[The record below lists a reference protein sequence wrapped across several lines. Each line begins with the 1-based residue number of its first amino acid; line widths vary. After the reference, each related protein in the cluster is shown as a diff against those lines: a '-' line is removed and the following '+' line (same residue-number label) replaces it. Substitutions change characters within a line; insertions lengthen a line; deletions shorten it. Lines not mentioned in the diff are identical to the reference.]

1 MTTFKRTKKLAAAVG
16 AAALALFLAAIFS
29 ACYDGTSIIWPITPD
44 ETCDHSASEMT
55 KTQSSVATSQPI
67 TVDPT
72 TKTLVL
78 TGAAGKTI
86 YMARSNISNT
96 VLKSAYSRL
105 ARITSGGVS
114 ASAEK
119 SALSFQEEE
128 KEIEGAIISGFETDL
143 ENDPHA
149 KIWKLSMDNVKKAK
163 AQGLI
168 SKSLDPGSQSAVKN
182 YAVGNTETF
191 WALNPKTLSNFTQR
205 TFKLLVSEA
214 NYNVWVDINDTY
226 YKKGESAFETAA
238 QNLGTNFINGYGL
251 TSHLYGQPS
260 DKIYNADDSV
270 YGPMS
275 TASKTGEKINIMLY
289 DMLTDGR
296 VYGFVYHGDIR
307 HNTTGSNEGRFVYMD
322 SQTTLKNPLE
332 AYSTAQHEF
341 SHTISFNQ
349 KTMIHKKEWTY
360 WYGELLAMMCEDMM
374 QAYFGISDSDVN
386 DKLGSTPKQRLPTA
400 NYNNE
405 WGNGLTGQTSA
416 TYAATFHLG
425 AWLVRKF
432 GGPKFIKEIATNA
445 YVDFYSILAAVK
457 AASGK
462 DYTIASLLQ
471 EKAGDLMVEQ
481 NNAGFN
487 QDGATYPENAA
498 YTCSY
503 TDAGG
508 EHTYLYPVTAINL
521 WEPFYGWCDLNKY
534 GANITNQSI
543 PFDQLPNANGYKK
556 ADWKGNPPTTAY
568 LGPLKFKGG
577 RGAAQI
583 GPYGSMLF
591 KLGGATSD
599 SVTIEFS
606 VPSGSAG
613 FSDTITI
620 YAK

>member
-1 MTTFKRTKKLAAAVG
+1 MDIFGQIKRSFLVLPLCAILALASCSSSASGVTIPTGLYPASGMTQTQIANDSDGAITVSPTTKKL
-16 AAALALFLAAIFS
+16 LLR
-29 ACYDGTSIIWPITPD
+29 
-44 ETCDHSASEMT
+44 
-55 KTQSSVATSQPI
+55 
-67 TVDPT
+67 
-72 TKTLVL
+72 
-78 TGAAGKTI
+78 GAAGKTI

-96 VLKSAYSRL
+96 AMDSIYSRL
-105 ARITSGGVS
+105 AKITTDVS
-114 ASAEK
+114 ASVQK
-119 SALSFQEEE
+119 SALPLQAEEN
-128 KEIEGAIISGFETDL
+128 EIEAAIVSGFETDL

-163 AQGLI
+163 AQRLI
-168 SKSLDPGSQSAVKN
+168 SKSLDPGAQNAVKN
-182 YAVGNTETF
+182 YAVGDPETF
-191 WALNPKTLSNFTQR
+191 WALNPETLETFDER

-214 NYNVWVDINDTY
+214 NYNVWVDVDDKYYTPDTT
-226 YKKGESAFETAA
+226 AFTTAA

-260 DKIYNADDSV
+260 DKIYNEDYSV

-275 TASKTGEKINIMLY
+275 TASKTGLKINIMLY
-289 DMLTDGR
+289 DMLTVGK
-296 VYGFVYHGDIR
+296 VYGFVYHGDIF
-307 HNTTGSNEGRFVYMD
+307 HGVEGSNEGRFVYMD
-322 SQTTLKNPLE
+322 SQTTLNVPLE

-386 DKLGSTPKQRLPTA
+386 DKLGNTPKARLPTA
-400 NYNNE
+400 NCNDE
-405 WGNGLTGQTSA
+405 WGWGLTGQTSA

-445 YVDFYSILAAVK
+445 YVDFDSILAAVK

-462 DYTIASLLQ
+462 GYTITSLLQ
-471 EKAGDLMVEQ
+471 EKAGDLMERQ

-487 QDGATYPENAA
+487 QDGVTYPENAN
-498 YTCSY
+498 YTCAYS
-503 TDAGG
+503 DASG

-521 WEPFYGWCDLNKY
+521 WAPFYGWCDLSKY
-534 GANITNQSI
+534 AENITNQSI
-543 PFDQLPNANGYKK
+543 PFDQLPDANLYKK
-556 ADWKGNPPTTAY
+556 NDWKDNTPTTAY

-577 RGAAQI
+577 KGAVQI

-591 KLGGATSD
+591 NLGEATSD

-606 VPSGSAG
+606 LQPK
-613 FSDTITI
+613 SDFFRDTLTI
-620 YAK
+620 YVK

>member
-1 MTTFKRTKKLAAAVG
+1 MIFKARKLIAPLF
-16 AAALALFLAAIFS
+16 ALLLAGYLASCDIGSGSGF
-29 ACYDGTSIIWPITPD
+29 IPITPGQNPG
-44 ETCDHSASEMT
+44 HSASEMI
-55 KTQSSVATSQPI
+55 KTQTAAASSQPI
-67 TVDPT
+67 TVAAT

-96 VLKSAYSRL
+96 AMNSLYSRL
-105 ARITSGGVS
+105 AKITTGVS
-114 ASAEK
+114 ANAEK

-128 KEIEGAIISGFETDL
+128 DEIEAAIVSGFETDL

-182 YAVGNTETF
+182 YAVGDTETF
-191 WALNPKTLSNFTQR
+191 NALKPETLSDFTQR
-205 TFKLLVSEA
+205 TFKLLVSGE

-226 YKKGESAFETAA
+226 YKEGESAFETAA

-260 DKIYNADDSV
+260 DKIYNTDDSV

-289 DMLTDGR
+289 DMLTVGK

-307 HNTTGSNEGRFVYMD
+307 HNVTGSNEGRFVYMD
-322 SQTTLKNPLE
+322 SQTTLNNHLE

-341 SHTISFNQ
+341 SHTISYNQ

-386 DKLGSTPKQRLPTA
+386 DKLGNTPKARLSTA
-400 NYNNE
+400 NYNYE
-405 WGNGLTGQTSA
+405 WACGLTGQTSA
-416 TYAATFHLG
+416 TYSATFHLG

-445 YVDFYSILAAVK
+445 YVDFDSILAAVK

-462 DYTIASLLQ
+462 DYTITSLLQ
-471 EKAGDLMVEQ
+471 EKAGDIMVSQ

-487 QDGATYPENAA
+487 QDGATYPGEAA
-498 YTCSY
+498 YKCTY

-521 WEPFYGWCDLNKY
+521 WAPFYGWYDQSKY
-534 GANITNQSI
+534 AEYITNTPIS
-543 PFDQLPNANGYKK
+543 FSQLPNANIYKK

-577 RGAAQI
+577 SGAAQI

-591 KLGGATSD
+591 KLGKATSD

>member
-1 MTTFKRTKKLAAAVG
+1 MNFKARKLIAPLF
-16 AAALALFLAAIFS
+16 ALLLAGYLASCDIGSGSGF
-29 ACYDGTSIIWPITPD
+29 IPITPGQNPG
-44 ETCDHSASEMT
+44 HSASEMT
-55 KTQSSVATSQPI
+55 KTQTEAATSQPI
-67 TVDPT
+67 TVATT

-78 TGAAGKTI
+78 KGAAGKTI

-96 VLKSAYSRL
+96 AMNSLYSRL
-105 ARITSGGVS
+105 AKITTGVS
-114 ASAEK
+114 ANAEK

-128 KEIEGAIISGFETDL
+128 DEIEAAIVSGFETDL

-182 YAVGNTETF
+182 YALGATETF
-191 WALNPKTLSNFTQR
+191 NALNPKTLSDFTKR
-205 TFKLLVSEA
+205 TFKLLVSEDK
-214 NYNVWVDINDTY
+214 YNVWVDVNDKY
-226 YKKGESAFETAA
+226 YTAETSAFETAA

-260 DKIYNADDSV
+260 DKIYNADGSV

-275 TASKTGEKINIMLY
+275 TASRTGEKINIMLY
-289 DMLTDGR
+289 DMLEDGK

-322 SQTTLKNPLE
+322 SKTTLKDPLE

-349 KTMIHKKEWTY
+349 KTMIHKQEWTY

-386 DKLGSTPKQRLPTA
+386 DKLGNTPKSRLPTA
-400 NYNNE
+400 NYNYE
-405 WGNGLTGQTSA
+405 WACGLTGQSAA
-416 TYAATFHLG
+416 TYSAAFHLG

-445 YVDFYSILAAVK
+445 YVDFDSILAAVK

-462 DYTIASLLQ
+462 DDYTITSLLQ

-487 QDGATYPENAA
+487 QDGATYSEEAA

-508 EHTYLYPVTAINL
+508 QEKTYLYPVTAINL
-521 WEPFYGWCDLNKY
+521 WREFYGWCDLSNF
-534 GANITNQSI
+534 GDNITNTPIS
-543 PFDQLPNANGYKK
+543 FDQLPDANVYKK
-556 ADWKGNPPTTAY
+556 ADWKGKTPTTAY

-577 RGAAQI
+577 NGYAQI

-591 KLGGATSD
+591 ELGTVSSNSD

-606 VPSGSAG
+606 VPTGSAG

>member
-1 MTTFKRTKKLAAAVG
+1 MIFKARKLIAPLF
-16 AAALALFLAAIFS
+16 ALLLAGYLASCDIGSGSGF
-29 ACYDGTSIIWPITPD
+29 IPITPGQ
-44 ETCDHSASEMT
+44 TPDHSASEMI
-55 KTQSSVATSQPI
+55 KTQTAAASSQPI
-67 TVDPT
+67 TVAAT

-78 TGAAGKTI
+78 KGAAGKTI

-96 VLKSAYSRL
+96 AMNSLYSRL
-105 ARITSGGVS
+105 AKITTGVS
-114 ASAEK
+114 ANAEK

-128 KEIEGAIISGFETDL
+128 TEIQAAIISGFETDL

-182 YAVGNTETF
+182 YALGATETF
-191 WALNPKTLSNFTQR
+191 WALNPKTLTSFTKR
-205 TFKLLVSEA
+205 TFKLLVSET
-214 NYNVWVDINDTY
+214 NYNVWVDVEDKYYTKDTT
-226 YKKGESAFETAA
+226 AFTTAA
-238 QNLGTNFINGYGL
+238 QKLGTNFINGYGL

-260 DKIYNADDSV
+260 DKIYNTDNSV
-270 YGPMS
+270 YDPMS

-289 DMLTDGR
+289 DMLTDGN

-307 HNTTGSNEGRFVYMD
+307 HNVTGSNEGRFVYMD
-322 SQTTLKNPLE
+322 SQTTSKNPLE

-341 SHTISFNQ
+341 SHTISYNQ

-374 QAYFGISDSDVN
+374 QAYFGISDSDIN
-386 DKLGSTPKQRLPTA
+386 DKLGNTPKQRLPTA
-400 NYNNE
+400 NYNHE
-405 WGNGLTGQTSA
+405 WGCGLTGQTPA
-416 TYAATFHLG
+416 TYSATFHLG

-445 YVDFYSILAAVK
+445 YVDFDSILAAVK
-457 AASGK
+457 AASGN
-462 DYTIASLLQ
+462 DYTITSLLQ

-487 QDGATYPENAA
+487 QDGEIYEGDDA

-503 TDAGG
+503 TDADGQQQ
-508 EHTYLYPVTAINL
+508 TYKYLVTAINL
-521 WEPFYGWCDLNKY
+521 WAPFYGWYDLSKY
-534 GANITNQSI
+534 GVNITNQSI
-543 PFDQLPNANGYKK
+543 PFSQLPNANIYKK
-556 ADWKGNPPTTAY
+556 ADWNGNPPTTAY

-577 RGAAQI
+577 KGAAQI

-591 KLGGATSD
+591 NLGKATSD

>member
-1 MTTFKRTKKLAAAVG
+1 MIFKARKLIAPLF
-16 AAALALFLAAIFS
+16 ALLLAGYLASCDIGSGSGF
-29 ACYDGTSIIWPITPD
+29 IPITPGQ
-44 ETCDHSASEMT
+44 TPDHSASEMI
-55 KTQSSVATSQPI
+55 KTQTAAASSQPI
-67 TVDPT
+67 TVAAT

-96 VLKSAYSRL
+96 AMNSLYSRL
-105 ARITSGGVS
+105 AKITTGVS
-114 ASAEK
+114 ANAEK

-128 KEIEGAIISGFETDL
+128 DEIEAAIVSGFETDL

-182 YAVGNTETF
+182 YALGATETF
-191 WALNPKTLSNFTQR
+191 WALNPKTLTSFTKR
-205 TFKLLVSEA
+205 TFKLLVSET
-214 NYNVWVDINDTY
+214 NYNVWVDVEDKYYTKDTT
-226 YKKGESAFETAA
+226 AFETAA
-238 QNLGTNFINGYGL
+238 QKLGTNFINGYGL

-260 DKIYNADDSV
+260 DKIYNTDNSV
-270 YGPMS
+270 YDPMS

-289 DMLTDGR
+289 DMLTDGN

-307 HNTTGSNEGRFVYMD
+307 HNVTGSNEGRFVYMD
-322 SQTTLKNPLE
+322 SQTTSKNPLE

-341 SHTISFNQ
+341 SHTISYNQ

-374 QAYFGISDSDVN
+374 QAYFGISDSDIN
-386 DKLGSTPKQRLPTA
+386 DKLGNTPKQRLPTA
-400 NYNNE
+400 NYNHE
-405 WGNGLTGQTSA
+405 WGCGLTGQTPA
-416 TYAATFHLG
+416 TYSATFHLG

-445 YVDFYSILAAVK
+445 YVDFDSILAAVK
-457 AASGK
+457 AASGN
-462 DYTIASLLQ
+462 DYTITSLLQ

-487 QDGATYPENAA
+487 QDGEIYEGDDA

-503 TDAGG
+503 TDADGQQQ
-508 EHTYLYPVTAINL
+508 TYKYLVTAINL
-521 WEPFYGWCDLNKY
+521 WAPFYGWYDLSKY
-534 GANITNQSI
+534 GVNITNQSI
-543 PFDQLPNANGYKK
+543 PFSQLPNANIYKK

-577 RGAAQI
+577 KGAAQI

-591 KLGGATSD
+591 ELGKATSD

>member
-1 MTTFKRTKKLAAAVG
+1 MIFKTRKLIAPLF
-16 AAALALFLAAIFS
+16 ALLLAGYLAGCDIGS
-29 ACYDGTSIIWPITPD
+29 GSDPTPITPGQNP
-44 ETCDHSASEMT
+44 DHSTSVMTQKQDADASDG
-55 KTQSSVATSQPI
+55 AI
-67 TVDPT
+67 TVLPT

-78 TGAAGKTI
+78 KGGAGKTI

-96 VLKSAYSRL
+96 AMNSLYSRL

-128 KEIEGAIISGFETDL
+128 KKIQAAIISGFETDL
-143 ENDPHA
+143 ENAPHA
-149 KIWKLSMDNVKKAK
+149 KIWKLSMDNIKKAK

-182 YAVGNTETF
+182 YAPDDTETF
-191 WALNPKTLSNFTQR
+191 WALNPKTLETFDKR

-214 NYNVWVDINDTY
+214 NYNVWVDVDDKY
-226 YKKGESAFETAA
+226 YKQGTAAFETAA

-270 YGPMS
+270 YDPMS

-289 DMLTDGR
+289 DMLTDGK

-322 SQTTLKNPLE
+322 SQTTLKTPLE

-341 SHTISFNQ
+341 SHTISYNQ
-349 KTMIHKKEWTY
+349 KTMINKKGWTY

-374 QAYFGISDSDVN
+374 QAYFGINDSDVN
-386 DKLGSTPKQRLPTA
+386 DKLGNTPKARLPTA
-400 NYNNE
+400 NYNHE
-405 WGNGLTGQTSA
+405 WGNGLTGQESA

-445 YVDFYSILAAVK
+445 YVDFDSILAAVK
-457 AASGK
+457 AASGN

-471 EKAGDLMVEQ
+471 EKAGDIMVSQ

-487 QDGATYPENAA
+487 QDGAKYPGNAA
-498 YTCSY
+498 YTCAY

-521 WEPFYGWCDLNKY
+521 WEPFYGWCDLSKY

-543 PFDQLPNANGYKK
+543 PFDQLPNANLYKK
-556 ADWKGNPPTTAY
+556 GEWKGNPPTTAY

-577 RGAAQI
+577 KVAAQI

-591 KLGGATSD
+591 ELGTATSN

-606 VPSGSAG
+606 VPTGSAG

>member
-1 MTTFKRTKKLAAAVG
+1 MPIFRQTKLSFLVLPLCALLAFASCSNGDDNIPSGFYPANGMTQTQYADASDG
-16 AAALALFLAAIFS
+16 A
-29 ACYDGTSIIWPITPD
+29 IT
-44 ETCDHSASEMT
+44 
-55 KTQSSVATSQPI
+55 VATA
-67 TVDPT
+67 

-78 TGAAGKTI
+78 KGGAGKTI

-128 KEIEGAIISGFETDL
+128 KEIEAALVSGFETDL

-149 KIWKLSMDNVKKAK
+149 KIWKLSMDNVKNAK

-182 YAVGNTETF
+182 YAVGDTDTF
-191 WALNPKTLSNFTQR
+191 WALDPKTLSSFTKR

-214 NYNVWVDINDTY
+214 NYNVWVDVDDKY
-226 YKKGESAFETAA
+226 YTQGTAAFTTAA

-251 TSHLYGQPS
+251 VSHLYGQPS
-260 DKIYNADDSV
+260 DKIYNTDNSE

-275 TASKTGEKINIMLY
+275 TASKTGLKINIMLY
-289 DMLTDGR
+289 DMLTDGK
-296 VYGFVYHGDIR
+296 VYGFAYHPDIR
-307 HNTTGSNEGRFVYMD
+307 HNTIGSNEGRFVYMD
-322 SQTTLKNPLE
+322 SKTTLKDPLE

-386 DKLGSTPKQRLPTA
+386 DKLGNTPKARLPPA
-400 NYNNE
+400 NYNYE
-405 WGNGLTGQTSA
+405 WACGLTGQSAA

-445 YVDFYSILAAVK
+445 YVDFDSILAAVK

-462 DYTIASLLQ
+462 DDYTITSLLQ
-471 EKAGDLMVEQ
+471 EKAGDLMERQ

-487 QDGATYPENAA
+487 KDSATYPGNAD
-498 YTCSY
+498 YTCAY

-508 EHTYLYPVTAINL
+508 QERTYLYPVTAIDL
-521 WEPFYGWCDLNKY
+521 WAPFYGWCDSSKY
-534 GANITNQSI
+534 TENITNQSI
-543 PFDQLPNANGYKK
+543 PFDQLPNANLYKK
-556 ADWKGNPPTTAY
+556 NDWKGKTPTTAY

-591 KLGGATSD
+591 NLGEAASD

-606 VPSGSAG
+606 LPTGSVLFG
-613 FSDTITI
+613 DTLTI
-620 YAK
+620 YVK

>member
-1 MTTFKRTKKLAAAVG
+1 MNFKARKLIAPLF
-16 AAALALFLAAIFS
+16 ALLLAGYLAGCDIGSGSGF
-29 ACYDGTSIIWPITPD
+29 IPITPGQNPG
-44 ETCDHSASEMT
+44 HSASEMT
-55 KTQSSVATSQPI
+55 QTQTEAASSQPI
-67 TVDPT
+67 TVATT
-72 TKTLVL
+72 TKKLVL

-96 VLKSAYSRL
+96 AMNSLYSRL

-128 KEIEGAIISGFETDL
+128 KEIEAAIVSGFETDL

-168 SKSLDPGSQSAVKN
+168 SKSLEPGVQAAVKN
-182 YAVGNTETF
+182 YALGATETF
-191 WALNPKTLSNFTQR
+191 NALNPKTLSDFTQR
-205 TFKLLVSEA
+205 TFKLLVSGE

-226 YKKGESAFETAA
+226 YKEGESAFETAA
-238 QNLGTNFINGYGL
+238 QKLGTNFINGYGL

-260 DKIYNADDSV
+260 DKIYNTDGSE

-289 DMLTDGR
+289 DMLTDGK

-322 SQTTLKNPLE
+322 SQTTKKNPLE

-349 KTMIHKKEWTY
+349 KTMIHGKEWTY

-374 QAYFGISDSDVN
+374 QAYFGINDSDVN
-386 DKLGSTPKQRLPTA
+386 DKLGNTPKARLSTA
-400 NYNNE
+400 NYNHE
-405 WGNGLTGQTSA
+405 WGCGLTGQTPA
-416 TYAATFHLG
+416 TYSAAFHLG

-445 YVDFYSILAAVK
+445 YVDFDSILAAVK
-457 AASGK
+457 TASGK
-462 DYTIASLLQ
+462 DYTITSLLQ

-487 QDGATYPENAA
+487 QDGAKYEGDDA

-508 EHTYLYPVTAINL
+508 QHTYLYLVTAINL
-521 WEPFYGWCDLNKY
+521 WAPFYGWYDLSKY
-534 GANITNQSI
+534 GENITNKSI
-543 PFDQLPNANGYKK
+543 PFSQLPNANVYKK
-556 ADWKGNPPTTAY
+556 GDWNGNPPTTAY

-577 RGAAQI
+577 RGAATI

-591 KLGGATSD
+591 ELGTVTSNSD

>member
-1 MTTFKRTKKLAAAVG
+1 MIFKARKLIAPLF
-16 AAALALFLAAIFS
+16 ALLLAGYLASCDIGSGSGF
-29 ACYDGTSIIWPITPD
+29 IPITPGQ
-44 ETCDHSASEMT
+44 TPDHSASVMT
-55 KTQSSVATSQPI
+55 QTQTEAASSQPI
-67 TVDPT
+67 TVAAT
-72 TKTLVL
+72 TKKLVL

-96 VLKSAYSRL
+96 TMNKIYSRL

-114 ASAEK
+114 ANAEK

-128 KEIEGAIISGFETDL
+128 NEIQAAIISGFETDL

-182 YAVGNTETF
+182 YAVGDPETF
-191 WALNPKTLSNFTQR
+191 NALNPKTLSSFTQR

-214 NYNVWVDINDTY
+214 NYNVWVDVEDKY
-226 YKKGESAFETAA
+226 YTQGEAAFETAA

-260 DKIYNADDSV
+260 DKIYNTDGSV

-289 DMLTDGR
+289 DMLTDGN

-307 HNTTGSNEGRFVYMD
+307 HNVTGSNEGRFVYMD
-322 SQTTLKNPLE
+322 SQTTSKNPLE

-341 SHTISFNQ
+341 SHTISYNQ

-386 DKLGSTPKQRLPTA
+386 DKLGNTPKQRLPTA
-400 NYNNE
+400 NYNHE
-405 WGNGLTGQTSA
+405 WGCGLTGQTPA
-416 TYAATFHLG
+416 TYSATFHLG

-445 YVDFYSILAAVK
+445 YVDFDSILAAVK
-457 AASGK
+457 AASGN
-462 DYTIASLLQ
+462 DYTITSLLQ

-487 QDGATYPENAA
+487 QDGAKYEGDDA

-503 TDAGG
+503 TDAYGQQQ
-508 EHTYLYPVTAINL
+508 TYKYLVTAINL
-521 WEPFYGWCDLNKY
+521 WAPFYGWYDLSKY
-534 GANITNQSI
+534 GVNITNQSI
-543 PFDQLPNANGYKK
+543 PFSQLPNANIYKK

-577 RGAAQI
+577 KGAAQI

-591 KLGGATSD
+591 NLGKATSD

>member
-1 MTTFKRTKKLAAAVG
+1 MKEHKL
-16 AAALALFLAAIFS
+16 
-29 ACYDGTSIIWPITPD
+29 
-44 ETCDHSASEMT
+44 
-55 KTQSSVATSQPI
+55 K
-67 TVDPT
+67 
-72 TKTLVL
+72 
-78 TGAAGKTI
+78 
-86 YMARSNISNT
+86 
-96 VLKSAYSRL
+96 
-105 ARITSGGVS
+105 
-114 ASAEK
+114 
-119 SALSFQEEE
+119 
-128 KEIEGAIISGFETDL
+128 
-143 ENDPHA
+143 
-149 KIWKLSMDNVKKAK
+149 
-163 AQGLI
+163 
-168 SKSLDPGSQSAVKN
+168 
-182 YAVGNTETF
+182 
-191 WALNPKTLSNFTQR
+191 R

-214 NYNVWVDINDTY
+214 NYNVWVDVDDQY
-226 YKKGESAFETAA
+226 YTQGTDAFETAA
-238 QNLGTNFINGYGL
+238 QTMGTNFINGYGL

-260 DKIYNADDSV
+260 DKIYNADNSV

-275 TASKTGEKINIMLY
+275 TASRTGEKINMMLY
-289 DMLTDGR
+289 DMLTDGK

-349 KTMIHKKEWTY
+349 KTMIHKKAWTY

-386 DKLGSTPKQRLPTA
+386 DKLGNTPKARLPPA
-400 NYNNE
+400 NCNYE
-405 WGNGLTGQTSA
+405 WGCGLTGQESA

-445 YVDFYSILAAVK
+445 YVDFDSILAAVK

-462 DYTIASLLQ
+462 DYTITSLLQ
-471 EKAGDLMVEQ
+471 EKAGDLMVSQ
-481 NNAGFN
+481 SGAGFN
-487 QDGATYPENAA
+487 QDGATYPGDAA
-498 YTCSY
+498 YTCAYS
-503 TDAGG
+503 DASG

-521 WEPFYGWCDLNKY
+521 WAPFYGWCDLSNY
-534 GANITNQSI
+534 GDNITNQSI
-543 PFDQLPNANGYKK
+543 SFDQLPDANLYKK
-556 ADWKGNPPTTAY
+556 NDWKDNTPTTAY

-577 RGAAQI
+577 KGAAQI

-591 KLGGATSD
+591 NLGEAASD

>member
-1 MTTFKRTKKLAAAVG
+1 MNFKAKKLIAPLF
-16 AAALALFLAAIFS
+16 ALLLAGYLAGCDIGSGSGF
-29 ACYDGTSIIWPITPD
+29 IPITPGQNPG
-44 ETCDHSASEMT
+44 HSASEMT
-55 KTQSSVATSQPI
+55 QTQTEAATSQPI
-67 TVDPT
+67 TVATT

-96 VLKSAYSRL
+96 AMNSLYSRL
-105 ARITSGGVS
+105 ARITSGGGS

-128 KEIEGAIISGFETDL
+128 TEIQAAIVSGFETDL

-168 SKSLDPGSQSAVKN
+168 SKSLAPGVQAAVKN
-182 YAVGNTETF
+182 YAVGDTETF
-191 WALNPKTLSNFTQR
+191 NALNPETLSDFTKR

-226 YKKGESAFETAA
+226 YKEGESAFETAA
-238 QNLGTNFINGYGL
+238 RELGTNFINGYGL

-260 DKIYNADDSV
+260 DKIYNTDDSV

-289 DMLTDGR
+289 DMLTDGK

-307 HNTTGSNEGRFVYMD
+307 HNTKGSNEGRFVYMD

-386 DKLGSTPKQRLPTA
+386 DKLGNTPKARLPTA
-400 NYNNE
+400 NCNNE

-416 TYAATFHLG
+416 TYSATFHLG

-445 YVDFYSILAAVK
+445 YVDFDSILAAVK
-457 AASGK
+457 DASGK
-462 DYTIASLLQ
+462 DYTITSLLQ
-471 EKAGDLMVEQ
+471 EKAGDLMVSQ
-481 NNAGFN
+481 IGAGFN
-487 QDGATYPENAA
+487 QDGATYRGEAA
-498 YTCSY
+498 YKCSY

-508 EHTYLYPVTAINL
+508 QEQTYLYPVTAINL
-521 WEPFYGWCDLNKY
+521 WAPFYGWCDLSNY
-534 GANITNQSI
+534 SANITNTPIS
-543 PFDQLPNANGYKK
+543 FSQLPNANLYKK
-556 ADWKGNPPTTAY
+556 GDWKGNPPTTAY

-591 KLGGATSD
+591 NLGEAASD

-606 VPSGSAG
+606 LPTGSAG

>member
-1 MTTFKRTKKLAAAVG
+1 MNFKAKKLIAPLF
-16 AAALALFLAAIFS
+16 ALLLAGYLAGCDIGSGSGF
-29 ACYDGTSIIWPITPD
+29 IPITPGQNPG
-44 ETCDHSASEMT
+44 HSASEMT
-55 KTQSSVATSQPI
+55 QTQTEAASSQPI
-67 TVDPT
+67 TVATT
-72 TKTLVL
+72 TKKLVL

-96 VLKSAYSRL
+96 AMNSLYSRL
-105 ARITSGGVS
+105 ARITSGGGS

-128 KEIEGAIISGFETDL
+128 TEIQAAIVSGFETDL

-168 SKSLDPGSQSAVKN
+168 SKSLAPGVQAAVKN
-182 YAVGNTETF
+182 YAVGDTETF
-191 WALNPKTLSNFTQR
+191 NALNPETLSDFTKR

-226 YKKGESAFETAA
+226 YKEGESAFETAA
-238 QNLGTNFINGYGL
+238 RELGTNFINGYGL

-260 DKIYNADDSV
+260 DKIYNTDDSV

-289 DMLTDGR
+289 DMLTVGK

-322 SQTTLKNPLE
+322 SQTTSKNPLE

-386 DKLGSTPKQRLPTA
+386 DKLGNTPKARLPTA
-400 NYNNE
+400 NCNNE

-416 TYAATFHLG
+416 TYSATFHLG

-445 YVDFYSILAAVK
+445 YVDFDSILAAVK
-457 AASGK
+457 DASGK
-462 DYTIASLLQ
+462 DYTITSLLQ
-471 EKAGDLMVEQ
+471 EKAGDLMVSQ
-481 NNAGFN
+481 IGAGFN
-487 QDGATYPENAA
+487 QDGATYRGEAA
-498 YTCSY
+498 YKCSY

-508 EHTYLYPVTAINL
+508 QEQTYLYPVTAINL
-521 WEPFYGWCDLNKY
+521 WAPFYGWCDLSNY
-534 GANITNQSI
+534 SANITNTPIS
-543 PFDQLPNANGYKK
+543 FSQLPNANLYKK
-556 ADWKGNPPTTAY
+556 GDWKGNPPTTAY

-591 KLGGATSD
+591 NLGEAASD

-606 VPSGSAG
+606 LPTGSAG

>member
-1 MTTFKRTKKLAAAVG
+1 MKKIAGLKFLAP
-16 AAALALFLAAIFS
+16 ALALFAASIVFG
-29 ACYDGTSIIWPITPD
+29 CYMNSDNGMQIIWLLPTT
-44 ETCDHSASEMT
+44 ETYDHDASEMT

-96 VLKSAYSRL
+96 VLKPAYSRL

-128 KEIEGAIISGFETDL
+128 KEIEAAIISGFETDL

-168 SKSLDPGSQSAVKN
+168 SKSLALGSQSAVKN
-182 YAVGNTETF
+182 YAVGDTETF
-191 WALNPKTLSNFTQR
+191 WALNPDTLNDFYTR

-226 YKKGESAFETAA
+226 YKEGESAFETAA

-289 DMLTDGR
+289 DMLTVGK

-322 SQTTLKNPLE
+322 SKTTLKNQLE

-341 SHTISFNQ
+341 SHTISYNQ
-349 KTMIHKKEWTY
+349 KTMINKKGWTY

-374 QAYFGISDSDVN
+374 QAYFGINDSDVN
-386 DKLGSTPKQRLPTA
+386 DKLGNTPKQRLPTA
-400 NYNNE
+400 NYNHE
-405 WGNGLTGQTSA
+405 WGNGLTGQESA

-445 YVDFYSILAAVK
+445 YVDFDSILAAVK

-471 EKAGDLMVEQ
+471 EKAGDLMVSQE
-481 NNAGFN
+481 NAGFN
-487 QDGATYPENAA
+487 QDGATYPGEAA

-503 TDAGG
+503 TGQ
-508 EHTYLYPVTAINL
+508 TQPYLYPVTAINL
-521 WEPFYGWCDLNKY
+521 WDKFYGWCDLNKY
-534 GANITNQSI
+534 GENITNQSI
-543 PFDQLPNANGYKK
+543 PFNQLPNANVYKK
-556 ADWKGNPPTTAY
+556 GDWKGNPPTTAY
-568 LGPLKFKGG
+568 LGPLKLKGG
-577 RGAAQI
+577 SASAQI

-591 KLGGATSD
+591 KLGEATST

-613 FSDTITI
+613 FSDVITI
-620 YAK
+620 YVK

>member
-1 MTTFKRTKKLAAAVG
+1 MNFKARKLIAPLF
-16 AAALALFLAAIFS
+16 ALLLAGYLAGCDIGSGSGF
-29 ACYDGTSIIWPITPD
+29 IPITPGQNPG
-44 ETCDHSASEMT
+44 HSASEMT
-55 KTQSSVATSQPI
+55 QTQTEAATSQPI
-67 TVDPT
+67 TVATT

-96 VLKSAYSRL
+96 AMNSLYSRL
-105 ARITSGGVS
+105 ARITSGGGS

-128 KEIEGAIISGFETDL
+128 TEIQAAIISGFETDL
-143 ENDPHA
+143 KNDPHA

-163 AQGLI
+163 TQRLI
-168 SKSLDPGSQSAVKN
+168 SKSLDPGAQNAVKN
-182 YAVGNTETF
+182 YAVGGTETF
-191 WALNPKTLSNFTQR
+191 WALNPETLSNFTQR

-214 NYNVWVDINDTY
+214 NYNVWVDVNDKY
-226 YKKGESAFETAA
+226 YKQGPADFETAA
-238 QNLGTNFINGYGL
+238 KNLGTNFINGYGL

-260 DKIYNADDSV
+260 DKIYNTDDSV

-289 DMLTDGR
+289 DMLDKGR

-386 DKLGSTPKQRLPTA
+386 DKLGNTPKARLSTA
-400 NYNNE
+400 NCNNE

-416 TYAATFHLG
+416 TYSATFHLG

-445 YVDFYSILAAVK
+445 YVDFDSILAAVK

-462 DYTIASLLQ
+462 DDYTIASLLQ
-471 EKAGDLMVEQ
+471 EKAGDIMVSQ

-487 QDGATYPENAA
+487 QDGATYPGEAA

-508 EHTYLYPVTAINL
+508 QTQTYLYPVTAINL
-521 WEPFYGWCDLNKY
+521 WAPFYGWCDQSKY
-534 GANITNQSI
+534 GENITNTPIS
-543 PFDQLPNANGYKK
+543 FSQLPNANVYKK
-556 ADWKGNPPTTAY
+556 GDWKGNPPTTAY
-568 LGPLKFKGG
+568 LGPLKFKGA
-577 RGAAQI
+577 RGAATI

-591 KLGGATSD
+591 NLGEAASD

-606 VPSGSAG
+606 VPTGSAG

>member
-1 MTTFKRTKKLAAAVG
+1 MIFKARKLTAPLF
-16 AAALALFLAAIFS
+16 ALLLAGYLAGCDIGSGSGF
-29 ACYDGTSIIWPITPD
+29 IPITPGQNPG
-44 ETCDHSASEMT
+44 HSASEMT
-55 KTQSSVATSQPI
+55 QTQTEAATSQPI
-67 TVDPT
+67 TVAAT

-86 YMARSNISNT
+86 YMARSNISDTAMNS
-96 VLKSAYSRL
+96 LYSRL
-105 ARITSGGVS
+105 AKITTGVS

-128 KEIEGAIISGFETDL
+128 TEIQAAIISGFETDL

-182 YAVGNTETF
+182 YAVGDPETF
-191 WALNPKTLSNFTQR
+191 NALNPKTLSDFTKR

-214 NYNVWVDINDTY
+214 KYNVWVDVEDKY
-226 YKKGESAFETAA
+226 YTQGEAAFTTAA

-251 TSHLYGQPS
+251 TSLLYGQPS
-260 DKIYNADDSV
+260 DKIYNTDGSV

-289 DMLTDGR
+289 DMLDKGK

-307 HNTTGSNEGRFVYMD
+307 HNVTGSNEGRFVYMD
-322 SQTTLKNPLE
+322 SQTTSKNPLE

-341 SHTISFNQ
+341 SHTISYNQ

-386 DKLGSTPKQRLPTA
+386 DKLGNTPKQRLPTA
-400 NYNNE
+400 NYNHE
-405 WGNGLTGQTSA
+405 WGCGLTGQTPA
-416 TYAATFHLG
+416 TYSATFHLG

-445 YVDFYSILAAVK
+445 YVDFDSILAAVK

-462 DYTIASLLQ
+462 DYTITSLLQ
-471 EKAGDLMVEQ
+471 EKAGDIMVSQ

-487 QDGATYPENAA
+487 QDGATYPEDAA
-498 YTCSY
+498 YKCSY

-508 EHTYLYPVTAINL
+508 QEQTYLYPVTAINL
-521 WEPFYGWCDLNKY
+521 WEPFYGWCDQSKY
-534 GANITNQSI
+534 GENITNTPIS
-543 PFDQLPNANGYKK
+543 FSQLPNANVYKK
-556 ADWKGNPPTTAY
+556 GDWKGNPPTTAY

-577 RGAAQI
+577 RGAATI

-591 KLGGATSD
+591 NLGEAASD

>member
-1 MTTFKRTKKLAAAVG
+1 MIFKARKLIAPLF
-16 AAALALFLAAIFS
+16 ALLLAGYLASCDIGSGSGF
-29 ACYDGTSIIWPITPD
+29 IPITPGQNP
-44 ETCDHSASEMT
+44 DHSASEMT
-55 KTQSSVATSQPI
+55 KTQTEAASSQPI
-67 TVDPT
+67 TVATT

-96 VLKSAYSRL
+96 AMNSLYSRL
-105 ARITSGGVS
+105 AKITTGVS

-128 KEIEGAIISGFETDL
+128 DEIEAAIVSGFETDL

-182 YAVGNTETF
+182 YALGATETF
-191 WALNPKTLSNFTQR
+191 WALNPKTLTSFTKR
-205 TFKLLVSEA
+205 TFKLLVSET
-214 NYNVWVDINDTY
+214 NYNVWVDVEDKYYTKDTT
-226 YKKGESAFETAA
+226 AFETAA
-238 QNLGTNFINGYGL
+238 QKLGTNFINGYGL

-260 DKIYNADDSV
+260 DKIYNTDNSV
-270 YGPMS
+270 YDPMS

-289 DMLTDGR
+289 DMLTDGN

-307 HNTTGSNEGRFVYMD
+307 HNVTGSNEGRFVYMD
-322 SQTTLKNPLE
+322 SQTTSKNPLE

-341 SHTISFNQ
+341 SHTISYNQ

-374 QAYFGISDSDVN
+374 QAYFGISDSDIN
-386 DKLGSTPKQRLPTA
+386 DKLGNTPKQRLPTA
-400 NYNNE
+400 NYNHE
-405 WGNGLTGQTSA
+405 WGCGLTGQTPA
-416 TYAATFHLG
+416 TYSATFHLG

-445 YVDFYSILAAVK
+445 YVDFDSILAAVK
-457 AASGK
+457 AASGN
-462 DYTIASLLQ
+462 DYTITSLLQ

-487 QDGATYPENAA
+487 QDGEIYEGDDA

-503 TDAGG
+503 TDADGQQQ
-508 EHTYLYPVTAINL
+508 TYKYLVTAINL
-521 WEPFYGWCDLNKY
+521 WAPFYGWYDLSKY
-534 GANITNQSI
+534 GVNITNQSI
-543 PFDQLPNANGYKK
+543 PFSQLPNANIYKK
-556 ADWKGNPPTTAY
+556 ADWNGNPPTTAY
-568 LGPLKFKGG
+568 LGPLKFNGG
-577 RGAAQI
+577 KGAAQI

-591 KLGGATSD
+591 NLGKATSD

>member
-1 MTTFKRTKKLAAAVG
+1 MIFKARKLIAPLF
-16 AAALALFLAAIFS
+16 ALLLAGYLASCDIGSGSGF
-29 ACYDGTSIIWPITPD
+29 IPITPGQ
-44 ETCDHSASEMT
+44 TPDHSASEMI
-55 KTQSSVATSQPI
+55 KTQTAAASSQPI
-67 TVDPT
+67 TVAAT

-96 VLKSAYSRL
+96 AMNSLYSRL
-105 ARITSGGVS
+105 AKITTGVS
-114 ASAEK
+114 ANAEK

-128 KEIEGAIISGFETDL
+128 DEIEAAIVSGFETDL

-182 YAVGNTETF
+182 YALGATETF
-191 WALNPKTLSNFTQR
+191 WALNPKTLTSFTKR
-205 TFKLLVSEA
+205 TFKLLVSKA
-214 NYNVWVDINDTY
+214 NYNVWVDVEDKYYTPDTT
-226 YKKGESAFETAA
+226 AFETAA

-260 DKIYNADDSV
+260 DKIYNTDGSV

-289 DMLTDGR
+289 DMLTDGN

-307 HNTTGSNEGRFVYMD
+307 HNVTGSNEGRFVYMD
-322 SQTTLKNPLE
+322 SQTTSKNPLE

-341 SHTISFNQ
+341 SHTISYNQ

-374 QAYFGISDSDVN
+374 QAYFGISDSDIN
-386 DKLGSTPKQRLPTA
+386 DKLGNTPKQRLPTA
-400 NYNNE
+400 NYNHE
-405 WGNGLTGQTSA
+405 WGCGLTGQTSA
-416 TYAATFHLG
+416 TYSAAFHLG

-432 GGPKFIKEIATNA
+432 GGPKFIKEIATNDS
-445 YVDFYSILAAVK
+445 VDFDSILAAVK

-462 DYTIASLLQ
+462 EYTKTSLLQ
-471 EKAGDLMVEQ
+471 EKAGDLMVSQ
-481 NNAGFN
+481 NTAGFN
-487 QDGATYPENAA
+487 QDGATYPGEAA
-498 YTCSY
+498 YKCSY

-521 WEPFYGWCDLNKY
+521 WAPFYGWCDQSKY
-534 GANITNQSI
+534 AENITNTSI
-543 PFDQLPNANGYKK
+543 SFSQLPNANIYKK
-556 ADWKGNPPTTAY
+556 ADWKENPPTTAY

-577 RGAAQI
+577 SVAAQI

-591 KLGGATSD
+591 NLGKATSD

>member
-1 MTTFKRTKKLAAAVG
+1 MNFKARKFIAPLFALLLAG
-16 AAALALFLAAIFS
+16 YLAGCDIGS
-29 ACYDGTSIIWPITPD
+29 NSGDQPTPPGQNP
-44 ETCDHSASEMT
+44 DHSASEMT
-55 KTQSSVATSQPI
+55 QTQYADASDGAITVAT
-67 TVDPT
+67 T

-78 TGAAGKTI
+78 KGGAGMTI

-96 VLKSAYSRL
+96 AMNNLYSRL

-128 KEIEGAIISGFETDL
+128 KEIEAAIVSGFETDL

-168 SKSLDPGSQSAVKN
+168 SKSLAPGVQAAVKN
-182 YAVGNTETF
+182 YAVGDTETF
-191 WALNPKTLSNFTQR
+191 YALNPKTLSNFTQR

-214 NYNVWVDINDTY
+214 NYNVWVDVNDQY
-226 YKKGESAFETAA
+226 YTQGIAAFTTAA
-238 QNLGTNFINGYGL
+238 QTMGTNFINGYGL

-260 DKIYNADDSV
+260 DKIYNADGSV

-289 DMLTDGR
+289 DMLTDGK

-341 SHTISFNQ
+341 SHTISYNQ
-349 KTMIHKKEWTY
+349 KTMINKKEWTY

-374 QAYFGISDSDVN
+374 QAYFGISDSDDN
-386 DKLGSTPKQRLPTA
+386 DKLGNTPKSRLSTA
-400 NYNNE
+400 NYNYE
-405 WGNGLTGQTSA
+405 WACGLTGQTSA
-416 TYAATFHLG
+416 TYSAAFHLG

-445 YVDFYSILAAVK
+445 YVDFDSILAAVK
-457 AASGK
+457 ATSGK
-462 DYTIASLLQ
+462 EDYTITSLLQ
-471 EKAGDLMVEQ
+471 EKAGDLMVRQ

-487 QDGATYPENAA
+487 QDGATYPGEAA
-498 YTCSY
+498 YTCAY

-521 WEPFYGWCDLNKY
+521 WEPFYGWYDQSKY
-534 GANITNQSI
+534 AENITNTSI
-543 PFDQLPNANGYKK
+543 PFSQLPNANVYKK
-556 ADWKGNPPTTAY
+556 ADWKGNTPTTAY
-568 LGPLKFKGG
+568 LGPLQFKGG
-577 RGAAQI
+577 NSAAQI
-583 GPYGSMLF
+583 GPFGSMLF
-591 KLGGATSD
+591 KLGEVTST

-606 VPSGSAG
+606 VPKGSAG

>member
-1 MTTFKRTKKLAAAVG
+1 
-16 AAALALFLAAIFS
+16 
-29 ACYDGTSIIWPITPD
+29 
-44 ETCDHSASEMT
+44 
-55 KTQSSVATSQPI
+55 
-67 TVDPT
+67 
-72 TKTLVL
+72 
-78 TGAAGKTI
+78 
-86 YMARSNISNT
+86 
-96 VLKSAYSRL
+96 
-105 ARITSGGVS
+105 
-114 ASAEK
+114 
-119 SALSFQEEE
+119 
-128 KEIEGAIISGFETDL
+128 
-143 ENDPHA
+143 
-149 KIWKLSMDNVKKAK
+149 
-163 AQGLI
+163 
-168 SKSLDPGSQSAVKN
+168 
-182 YAVGNTETF
+182 
-191 WALNPKTLSNFTQR
+191 
-205 TFKLLVSEA
+205 
-214 NYNVWVDINDTY
+214 
-226 YKKGESAFETAA
+226 
-238 QNLGTNFINGYGL
+238 
-251 TSHLYGQPS
+251 
-260 DKIYNADDSV
+260 
-270 YGPMS
+270 MS

-289 DMLTDGR
+289 DMLTVGK

-341 SHTISFNQ
+341 SHTISYNQ
-349 KTMIHKKEWTY
+349 KTVIHKKEWTY

-374 QAYFGISDSDVN
+374 QAYFGINDSDVN
-386 DKLGSTPKQRLPTA
+386 DKLGNTPKARLPTA
-400 NYNNE
+400 NYNHE
-405 WGNGLTGQTSA
+405 WGNGLTGQESA
-416 TYAATFHLG
+416 TYSATFHLG

-445 YVDFYSILAAVK
+445 YVDFDSILAAVK

-471 EKAGDLMVEQ
+471 EKAGDLMVSQE
-481 NNAGFN
+481 NAGFN
-487 QDGATYPENAA
+487 QDGATYPGEAA

-503 TDAGG
+503 TGQ
-508 EHTYLYPVTAINL
+508 TQPYLYPVTAINL
-521 WEPFYGWCDLNKY
+521 WDKFYGWCDLNKY

-591 KLGGATSD
+591 NLGTVISN
-599 SVTIEFS
+599 SVTIEFG

>member
-1 MTTFKRTKKLAAAVG
+1 MNFKARKFIAPLFALLLAG
-16 AAALALFLAAIFS
+16 YLAGCDIGS
-29 ACYDGTSIIWPITPD
+29 NSGDQPTPPGQNPN
-44 ETCDHSASEMT
+44 HSASEMT
-55 KTQSSVATSQPI
+55 QTQYADASDGAITVAT
-67 TVDPT
+67 T

-78 TGAAGKTI
+78 KGGAGMTI

-96 VLKSAYSRL
+96 AMNSLYSRL
-105 ARITSGGVS
+105 AKITSGGVS

-128 KEIEGAIISGFETDL
+128 NEIEAAIVSGFETDL

-168 SKSLDPGSQSAVKN
+168 SKSLAPGVQAAVKN
-182 YAVGNTETF
+182 YTVGNTETF
-191 WALNPKTLSNFTQR
+191 YALNPKTLSNFTQR

-214 NYNVWVDINDTY
+214 NYNVWVDVEDQY
-226 YKKGESAFETAA
+226 YKQGIAAFTTAA
-238 QNLGTNFINGYGL
+238 QTMGTNFINGYGL

-260 DKIYNADDSV
+260 DKIYNTDGSV
-270 YGPMS
+270 YGSMS
-275 TASKTGEKINIMLY
+275 TTSKTGEKINMMLY
-289 DMLTDGR
+289 DMLTDGK

-307 HNTTGSNEGRFVYMD
+307 HNVTGSNEGRFVYMD

-341 SHTISFNQ
+341 SHTISYNQ

-386 DKLGSTPKQRLPTA
+386 DKLGNTPKSRLPTA
-400 NYNNE
+400 NYNHE
-405 WGNGLTGQTSA
+405 WGCGLTGQTSA
-416 TYAATFHLG
+416 TYSAAFHLG

-445 YVDFYSILAAVK
+445 YVDFESILAAVK

-462 DYTIASLLQ
+462 EDYTITSLLQ
-471 EKAGDLMVEQ
+471 EKAGDLMVSQ
-481 NNAGFN
+481 SGAGFN
-487 QDGATYPENAA
+487 QDGAKYPGEAA

-508 EHTYLYPVTAINL
+508 QERTYLYPVTAINL
-521 WEPFYGWCDLNKY
+521 WEPFYGWYDLSKY
-534 GANITNQSI
+534 GVNITNQSI
-543 PFDQLPNANGYKK
+543 PFDQLPNANVYKK

-577 RGAAQI
+577 NGAAQI
-583 GPYGSMLF
+583 GPFGSMLF
-591 KLGGATSD
+591 KLGEVTST

-606 VPSGSAG
+606 VPKGSAG

>member
-1 MTTFKRTKKLAAAVG
+1 MIFKARKLIAPLF
-16 AAALALFLAAIFS
+16 ALLLAGYLASCDIGSGSGF
-29 ACYDGTSIIWPITPD
+29 IPITPGQNP
-44 ETCDHSASEMT
+44 DHSASEMT
-55 KTQSSVATSQPI
+55 KMQTEAATSQPI
-67 TVDPT
+67 TVAAT

-96 VLKSAYSRL
+96 AMNSLYSRL
-105 ARITSGGVS
+105 ARITSGGGS

-128 KEIEGAIISGFETDL
+128 TEIQAAIISGFETDL

-149 KIWKLSMDNVKKAK
+149 KIWKFSMDNIKKAK
-163 AQGLI
+163 AQGQI

-182 YAVGNTETF
+182 YAVGEPETF
-191 WALNPKTLSNFTQR
+191 WALNPETLSDFTQR
-205 TFKLLVSEA
+205 TFKLLVSKD
-214 NYNVWVDINDTY
+214 NYNVWVDVEDQY
-226 YKKGESAFETAA
+226 YKQGIAAFTTAA

-260 DKIYNADDSV
+260 DKIYNADNSV

-289 DMLTDGR
+289 DMLTVGK
-296 VYGFVYHGDIR
+296 VYGFVYHNDIR
-307 HNTTGSNEGRFVYMD
+307 HNVTGSNEGRFVYMD
-322 SQTTLKNPLE
+322 SQTTLKDPLE

-349 KTMIHKKEWTY
+349 KTMINEKGWTY

-386 DKLGSTPKQRLPTA
+386 DKLGNTPKARLPTA
-400 NYNNE
+400 NYNYE
-405 WGNGLTGQTSA
+405 WACGLTGQTSA
-416 TYAATFHLG
+416 TYSAAFHLG

-445 YVDFYSILAAVK
+445 YVDFDSILAAVK
-457 AASGK
+457 AASGN
-462 DYTIASLLQ
+462 DYTITSLLQ

-487 QDGATYPENAA
+487 QDGATYPEEAA
-498 YTCSY
+498 YKCTY

-521 WEPFYGWCDLNKY
+521 WAPFYGWYDQSKY
-534 GANITNQSI
+534 AENITNTSI
-543 PFDQLPNANGYKK
+543 SFSQLPDANIYKK

-577 RGAAQI
+577 KGAAQI

-591 KLGGATSD
+591 ELGTVSSNSD

>member
-1 MTTFKRTKKLAAAVG
+1 MIFKAKKLTAPLF
-16 AAALALFLAAIFS
+16 ALLLAGYLAGCDIGSGSGF
-29 ACYDGTSIIWPITPD
+29 IPITPGQNPG
-44 ETCDHSASEMT
+44 HSASEMT
-55 KTQSSVATSQPI
+55 QTQTEAASSQPI
-67 TVDPT
+67 TVATT
-72 TKTLVL
+72 TKKLVL

-96 VLKSAYSRL
+96 AMNSLYSRL
-105 ARITSGGVS
+105 AKITTGGS

-128 KEIEGAIISGFETDL
+128 KEIEAAIVSGFETDL

-149 KIWKLSMDNVKKAK
+149 KIWKLSMDNIKKAK
-163 AQGLI
+163 DQEPL
-168 SKSLDPGSQSAVKN
+168 SKSLAPGVQAAVKN
-182 YAVGNTETF
+182 YAPGATETF
-191 WALNPKTLSNFTQR
+191 WALNPETLSDFTKR
-205 TFKLLVSEA
+205 TFKLLVSED
-214 NYNVWVDINDTY
+214 NYNVWVDASDKY
-226 YKKGESAFETAA
+226 YTDPALDFETAA
-238 QNLGTNFINGYGL
+238 QKLGTNFINGYGL

-260 DKIYNADDSV
+260 DKIYNTDDSV

-289 DMLTDGR
+289 DMLTVGK

-386 DKLGSTPKQRLPTA
+386 DNLGNTPKARLPTA
-400 NYNNE
+400 NCNHE
-405 WGNGLTGQTSA
+405 WGCGLTGQTSA
-416 TYAATFHLG
+416 TYSATFHLG

-445 YVDFYSILAAVK
+445 YVDFDSILAAVNK
-457 AASGK
+457 AASGN
-462 DYTIASLLQ
+462 DYTITSLLQ

-487 QDGATYPENAA
+487 QDGATYPGEAA
-498 YTCSY
+498 YTCAY

-508 EHTYLYPVTAINL
+508 QEQTYLYPVTAINL
-521 WEPFYGWCDLNKY
+521 WEPFYGWCDQSNY
-534 GANITNQSI
+534 GEKITNTPIS
-543 PFDQLPNANGYKK
+543 FSQLPNANIYKK
-556 ADWKGNPPTTAY
+556 GDWKGNPPTKAY
-568 LGPLKFKGG
+568 LGPLKFKGA
-577 RGAAQI
+577 RGAATI

-591 KLGGATSD
+591 NLGEAASD

-606 VPSGSAG
+606 VPTGSAG

>member
-1 MTTFKRTKKLAAAVG
+1 MNFKARKLIAPLF
-16 AAALALFLAAIFS
+16 ALLLAGYLASCDASSGSGFI
-29 ACYDGTSIIWPITPD
+29 PITPAQNPD
-44 ETCDHSASEMT
+44 QSASVMT
-55 KTQSSVATSQPI
+55 QTQTEAASSQPI
-67 TVDPT
+67 TVAAT
-72 TKTLVL
+72 TKKLVL

-86 YMARSNISNT
+86 YMARSNISDTAMNR
-96 VLKSAYSRL
+96 LYSRL

-128 KEIEGAIISGFETDL
+128 TEIEAAIISGFETDL

-182 YAVGNTETF
+182 YAVGDSETF
-191 WALNPKTLSNFTQR
+191 NALNPKTLSSFTQR

-214 NYNVWVDINDTY
+214 NYNVWVDVEDQY
-226 YKKGESAFETAA
+226 YKQGIAAFTTAA

-260 DKIYNADDSV
+260 DKIYNTDGSV

-289 DMLTDGR
+289 DMLTDGK

-307 HNTTGSNEGRFVYMD
+307 HNVTGSNEGRFVYMD
-322 SQTTLKNPLE
+322 SQTTLNNQLE

-341 SHTISFNQ
+341 SHTISYNQ
-349 KTMIHKKEWTY
+349 KTMIHNKEWTY

-374 QAYFGISDSDVN
+374 QAYFGINDSDDN
-386 DKLGSTPKQRLPTA
+386 DKLGNTPKARLSTA
-400 NYNNE
+400 NYNYE
-405 WGNGLTGQTSA
+405 WACGLTGQTSA
-416 TYAATFHLG
+416 TYSAAFHLG

-445 YVDFYSILAAVK
+445 YVDFDSILAAVK

-462 DYTIASLLQ
+462 EGYTITSLLQ

-487 QDGATYPENAA
+487 QDGETYPEEAA
-498 YTCSY
+498 YKCTY
-503 TDAGG
+503 PDAGG
-508 EHTYLYPVTAINL
+508 AYLYPVTAINL
-521 WEPFYGWCDLNKY
+521 WAPFYGWYDQSKY
-534 GANITNQSI
+534 AEYITNTPIS
-543 PFDQLPNANGYKK
+543 FSQLPNANIYKK

-577 RGAAQI
+577 SVAAQI

-591 KLGGATSD
+591 KLGEATSD

>member
-16 AAALALFLAAIFS
+16 ATALALFLAAIFS

-44 ETCDHSASEMT
+44 ESYEHSASEMT
-55 KTQSSVATSQPI
+55 QTQTVAASSQPI
-67 TVDPT
+67 TVATT

-96 VLKSAYSRL
+96 FLKSAYSRL

-128 KEIEGAIISGFETDL
+128 KEIEGAIISGFETNL

-168 SKSLDPGSQSAVKN
+168 SKSLALGSQSAVKN
-182 YAVGNTETF
+182 YAVGDTETF
-191 WALNPKTLSNFTQR
+191 WALNPNTLNDFYPR

-226 YKKGESAFETAA
+226 YKEGESAFETAA
-238 QNLGTNFINGYGL
+238 RELGTNFINGYGL
-251 TSHLYGQPS
+251 VSHLYGQPS

-289 DMLTDGR
+289 DMLTVGK

-341 SHTISFNQ
+341 SHTISYNQ
-349 KTMIHKKEWTY
+349 KTMINKKGWTY

-386 DKLGSTPKQRLPTA
+386 DKLGNTPKQRLPTA
-400 NYNNE
+400 NYNHE

-445 YVDFYSILAAVK
+445 YVDFDSILAAVK

-471 EKAGDLMVEQ
+471 EKAGDLMVSQE
-481 NNAGFN
+481 NAGFN
-487 QDGATYPENAA
+487 QDGATYPGEAA

-503 TDAGG
+503 TGQ
-508 EHTYLYPVTAINL
+508 TQPYLYPVTAINL
-521 WEPFYGWCDLNKY
+521 WDKFYGWCDLNKY

-591 KLGGATSD
+591 NLGTVTSN
-599 SVTIEFS
+599 SVTIEFG

>member
-1 MTTFKRTKKLAAAVG
+1 MNFKARKLTAPLF
-16 AAALALFLAAIFS
+16 ALLLAGYLASCDASSGSGLIP
-29 ACYDGTSIIWPITPD
+29 IIPGQNP
-44 ETCDHSASEMT
+44 DHSASEMT
-55 KTQSSVATSQPI
+55 KTQTVAATSQPI
-67 TVDPT
+67 TVATT

-96 VLKSAYSRL
+96 AMNSLYSRL

-128 KEIEGAIISGFETDL
+128 KEIEDAIVSGFETDL

-163 AQGLI
+163 AQGLL
-168 SKSLDPGSQSAVKN
+168 SKSLAPGVQAAVKN
-182 YAVGNTETF
+182 YAVGDTETF
-191 WALNPKTLSNFTQR
+191 YALNPKTLSNFTQR

-214 NYNVWVDINDTY
+214 NYNVWVDVDDKY
-226 YKKGESAFETAA
+226 YTQGTAAFETEA
-238 QNLGTNFINGYGL
+238 QKLGTNFINGYGL

-260 DKIYNADDSV
+260 DKIYNADNNNSV

-289 DMLTDGR
+289 DMLTDGK

-386 DKLGSTPKQRLPTA
+386 DKLGNTPKARLPTA
-400 NYNNE
+400 NCNNE

-416 TYAATFHLG
+416 TYSATFHLG

-445 YVDFYSILAAVK
+445 YVDFDSILAAVK

-462 DYTIASLLQ
+462 DYTITSLLQ
-471 EKAGDLMVEQ
+471 EKAGDIMVEQ

-487 QDGATYPENAA
+487 QDGATYSGNAD

-503 TDAGG
+503 TDAHG

-521 WEPFYGWCDLNKY
+521 WDPFYGWCDQSKY
-534 GANITNQSI
+534 GENITNTSI
-543 PFDQLPNANGYKK
+543 PFSQLPDANLYKK
-556 ADWKGNPPTTAY
+556 HDWKGNPPTTAY

-577 RGAAQI
+577 NGAAQI

-591 KLGGATSD
+591 KLGEATTNN
-599 SVTIEFS
+599 VTIEFGL
-606 VPSGSAG
+606 PAGSAG

-620 YAK
+620 YVK

>member
-1 MTTFKRTKKLAAAVG
+1 MNFKARKLIAPIF
-16 AAALALFLAAIFS
+16 ALLLAGYLASCDASSGSGFIP
-29 ACYDGTSIIWPITPD
+29 IIPGQNPG
-44 ETCDHSASEMT
+44 HSASGMT
-55 KTQSSVATSQPI
+55 QTQTEAATSQPI
-67 TVDPT
+67 TVAAT

-86 YMARSNISNT
+86 YMARSNISDTAMNS
-96 VLKSAYSRL
+96 LYSRL

-119 SALSFQEEE
+119 SALSFQAEED
-128 KEIEGAIISGFETDL
+128 EIEAAIVSGFETDL

-182 YAVGNTETF
+182 YALGATETF
-191 WALNPKTLSNFTQR
+191 WALNPKTLTSFTKR
-205 TFKLLVSEA
+205 TFKLLVSET
-214 NYNVWVDINDTY
+214 NYNVWVDVEDKYYTKDTT
-226 YKKGESAFETAA
+226 AFTTAA
-238 QNLGTNFINGYGL
+238 QKLGTNFINGYGL

-260 DKIYNADDSV
+260 DKIYNTDNSV
-270 YGPMS
+270 YDPMS

-289 DMLTDGR
+289 DMLTDGN

-307 HNTTGSNEGRFVYMD
+307 HNVTGSNEGRFVYMD
-322 SQTTLKNPLE
+322 SKTTLENPLE

-341 SHTISFNQ
+341 SHTISYNQ

-374 QAYFGISDSDVN
+374 QAYFGISDSDIN
-386 DKLGSTPKQRLPTA
+386 DKLGNTPKQRLPTA
-400 NYNNE
+400 NYNHE
-405 WGNGLTGQTSA
+405 WGCGLTGQTPA
-416 TYAATFHLG
+416 TYSATFHLG

-445 YVDFYSILAAVK
+445 YVDFDSILAAVK
-457 AASGK
+457 AASGN
-462 DYTIASLLQ
+462 DYTITSLLQ

-487 QDGATYPENAA
+487 QDGEIYEGDDA

-503 TDAGG
+503 TDADGQQQ
-508 EHTYLYPVTAINL
+508 TYKYLVTAINL
-521 WEPFYGWCDLNKY
+521 WAPFYGWYDLSKY
-534 GANITNQSI
+534 GVNITNQSI
-543 PFDQLPNANGYKK
+543 PFSQLPNANIYKK

-577 RGAAQI
+577 KGAAQI

-591 KLGGATSD
+591 NLGKATSD

>member
-1 MTTFKRTKKLAAAVG
+1 MNFKARKLIAPLF
-16 AAALALFLAAIFS
+16 ALLLAGYLASCDIGSGSGF
-29 ACYDGTSIIWPITPD
+29 IPITPGQ
-44 ETCDHSASEMT
+44 TPDHSASEMT
-55 KTQSSVATSQPI
+55 KTQTVAASSQPI
-67 TVDPT
+67 TVAAT

-78 TGAAGKTI
+78 KGAAGKTI

-96 VLKSAYSRL
+96 AMNSLYSRL
-105 ARITSGGVS
+105 AKITTGIS

-128 KEIEGAIISGFETDL
+128 TEIQAAIVSGFETDL

-168 SKSLDPGSQSAVKN
+168 SKSLAPGVQAAVKD
-182 YAVGNTETF
+182 YALGATETF
-191 WALNPKTLSNFTQR
+191 NALNPKTLSDFTKR

-214 NYNVWVDINDTY
+214 NYNVWVDVDDQYYTKDTT
-226 YKKGESAFETAA
+226 AFTTAA
-238 QNLGTNFINGYGL
+238 QKLGTNFINGYGL

-260 DKIYNADDSV
+260 DKIYNTDNSV
-270 YGPMS
+270 YDPMS

-289 DMLTDGR
+289 DMLTDGN

-307 HNTTGSNEGRFVYMD
+307 HNVTGSNEGRFVYMD
-322 SQTTLKNPLE
+322 SQTTSKNPLE

-341 SHTISFNQ
+341 SHTISYNQ

-386 DKLGSTPKQRLPTA
+386 DKLGNTPKQRLPTA
-400 NYNNE
+400 NYNHE
-405 WGNGLTGQTSA
+405 WGCGLTGQTPA
-416 TYAATFHLG
+416 TYSATFHLG

-445 YVDFYSILAAVK
+445 YVDFDSILAAVK
-457 AASGK
+457 AASGN
-462 DYTIASLLQ
+462 DYTITSLLQ

-487 QDGATYPENAA
+487 QDGEIYEGDDA

-503 TDAGG
+503 TDADGQQQ
-508 EHTYLYPVTAINL
+508 TYKYLVTAINL
-521 WEPFYGWCDLNKY
+521 WAPFYGWYDLSKY
-534 GANITNQSI
+534 GVNITNQSI
-543 PFDQLPNANGYKK
+543 PFSQLPNANIYKK

-577 RGAAQI
+577 KGAAQI

-591 KLGGATSD
+591 NLGKATSD

>member
-1 MTTFKRTKKLAAAVG
+1 MIFKARKLTAPLF
-16 AAALALFLAAIFS
+16 ALLLAGYLAGCDIGSGSGF
-29 ACYDGTSIIWPITPD
+29 IPITPGQNPG
-44 ETCDHSASEMT
+44 HSASEMT
-55 KTQSSVATSQPI
+55 QTQTEAASSQPI
-67 TVDPT
+67 TVATT

-96 VLKSAYSRL
+96 AMNSLYSRL
-105 ARITSGGVS
+105 ARITSGGGS

-128 KEIEGAIISGFETDL
+128 KEIQAAIISGFETDL

-168 SKSLDPGSQSAVKN
+168 SKSLAPGVQAAVKD
-182 YAVGNTETF
+182 YAPGATETF
-191 WALNPKTLSNFTQR
+191 NALNPKTLSDFTKR

-214 NYNVWVDINDTY
+214 NYNVWVDIEDQY
-226 YKKGESAFETAA
+226 YKQGIAAFTTAA

-251 TSHLYGQPS
+251 TSYLYGQPS
-260 DKIYNADDSV
+260 DKIYNTDDSV

-275 TASKTGEKINIMLY
+275 TDSKTGEKINIMLY
-289 DMLTDGR
+289 DMLTDGK

-307 HNTTGSNEGRFVYMD
+307 HNTTGSNEGRFVYID
-322 SQTTLKNPLE
+322 SKTTLNVPLE

-349 KTMIHKKEWTY
+349 KTMIHKKESTY

-386 DKLGSTPKQRLPTA
+386 DKLGNTPKARLPTA
-400 NYNNE
+400 NCNHE
-405 WGNGLTGQTSA
+405 WGCGLTGQTSA
-416 TYAATFHLG
+416 TYSATFHLG

-445 YVDFYSILAAVK
+445 YVDFDSILAAVK
-457 AASGK
+457 DASRK
-462 DYTIASLLQ
+462 DYTITSLLQ

-487 QDGATYPENAA
+487 QDGATYPGEAA
-498 YTCSY
+498 YTCAY

-508 EHTYLYPVTAINL
+508 QEQTYLYPVTAINL
-521 WEPFYGWCDLNKY
+521 WEPFYGWCDQSNY
-534 GANITNQSI
+534 GEKITNTPIS
-543 PFDQLPNANGYKK
+543 FSQLPNANLYKK
-556 ADWKGNPPTTAY
+556 GDWKGKTPTTAY

-591 KLGGATSD
+591 ELGTVTSNSD